1 MQGGAA
7 MSKPNGILAMD
18 PENYREIDGVVFDLD
33 SYEKHC
39 APAEPAPEPEPEVPA
54 KPIPIPEGILAM
66 DPAHYH
72 AIDGVAMDEDSFA
85 RHKQPPVAAEPE
97 PEEVVVDEPTPTGVF
112 AVDPYPD
119 GWYPAEDG
127 QPPIPI
133 MGGALPP
140 VEILENGVHVVTVT
154 RTVFLHTGSG
164 SGSGSYVTSYTTSYR
179 TSYLSSGSGSYVFGS
194 CTYLVGG
201 YGLELV

>member
-1 MQGGAA
+1 
-7 MSKPNGILAMD
+7 MSKSNGILAMD
-18 PENYREIDGVVFDLD
+18 PSKYREIDGVVFDLD
-33 SYEKHC
+33 SYAKHC
-39 APAEPAPEPEPEVPA
+39 APMEQNPPATEESAPTVPIA
-54 KPIPIPEGILAM
+54 APVGILAM
-66 DPAHYH
+66 DPEHYR
-72 AIDGVAMDEDSFA
+72 ALDGVAMDEDSFE
-85 RHKQPPVAAEPE
+85 RHNQPPADESRTDEAVIEQAA
-97 PEEVVVDEPTPTGVF
+97 PTGVF
-112 AVDPYPD
+112 AVEPFPN

-127 QPPIPI
+127 KPPVPI

-140 VEILENGVHVVTVT
+140 VEILENGTHVVTVI

-201 YGLELV
+201 YGLELI

>member
-1 MQGGAA
+1 
-7 MSKPNGILAMD
+7 MSKSNGILAMD
-18 PENYREIDGVVFDLD
+18 PSKYREIDGVVFDLD
-33 SYEKHC
+33 SYAKHC
-39 APAEPAPEPEPEVPA
+39 APLEQSPPAAEASAPAA
-54 KPIPIPEGILAM
+54 PIPAPEGILAM
-66 DPAHYH
+66 DPEHYR
-72 AIDGVAMDEDSFA
+72 ALDGVAMDEDSFE
-85 RHKQPPVAAEPE
+85 RHSHPPADETPAAADPFTEQ
-97 PEEVVVDEPTPTGVF
+97 DAPTGVF
-112 AVDPYPD
+112 AVDPFPN

-127 QPPIPI
+127 RPPVPI

-140 VEILENGVHVVTVT
+140 VEILENGTHVVTVI

-201 YGLELV
+201 YGLELI

>member
-1 MQGGAA
+1 
-7 MSKPNGILAMD
+7 MSVKNGILAMD
-18 PENYREIDGVVFDLD
+18 PEHYREIDGVVFDLD

-39 APAEPAPEPEPEVPA
+39 APAEPAPEAEPELPA
-54 KPIPIPEGILAM
+54 APIPAPEGILAM
-66 DPAHYH
+66 DPEHYR
-72 AIDGVAMDEDSFA
+72 AIDGVAMDEDSYA
-85 RHKQPPVAAEPE
+85 RHSQPPVEDAPTLQ
-97 PEEVVVDEPTPTGVF
+97 PEEIVVDDTAPTGVF
-112 AVDPYPD
+112 AVDPYPN

-127 QPPIPI
+127 KPPVPI
-133 MGGALPP
+133 MGGALSP
-140 VEILENGVHVVTVT
+140 VEILDNGVHVVTVT
-154 RTVFLHTGSG
+154 RTVFVRTGSG